1 MTVGYSSI
9 ALPYLNDTHDINLT
23 NQEPTIFA
31 SIPSI
36 FMLIGCVTSIYTMT
50 FGRRIAIT
58 SGSLTNIIGWT
69 VIASSYNIPQLLIG
83 RIIAG
88 FAMGLCTV
96 PGVAY
101 ISEMTTIKLS
111 PTLNSCSSLFISLG
125 TLFIYFLGYIIEGN
139 WRLVACFPILVSL
152 LSTLLTIIYLP
163 ESPRWLLIQN
173 QEEKAKQSLLK
184 LRGLKN
190 KSIKFENEFTNMI
203 LYNES
208 KYGKK
213 NQLNTVSITLDSDNK
228 NFEIISLN
236 HSEGNIFQK
245 LSSNIVYLMEMFKI
259 SEVWKPFL
267 ILNTFFFFQQF
278 CGIYVVNAYAVKLVS
293 KTGIT
298 QDPFQV
304 TVIIGI
310 LQIFGELGQILTSS
324 RLGRRKTAIISGVG
338 MTISITT
345 LGVYNQFF
353 LSNELST
360 IPLVCIFIF
369 VTLGTFGFVN
379 LPWSMIGELYP
390 TRYVH
395 ILGPITTC
403 FCGLFNFST
412 IYLYPTLE
420 KLSPIFAI
428 YFYSFCSF
436 CATIF
441 IIFTLPETVGKSKM
455 EIEKQFKKREIN

>member
-9 ALPYLNDTHDINLT
+9 VLPYLNNTHDINLK

-50 FGRRIAIT
+50 FGRRMAILT
-58 SGSLTNIIGWT
+58 GSLTNIIGWT
-69 VIASSYNIPQLLIG
+69 VIASSYNVPQLLIG
-83 RIIAG
+83 RVISG

-101 ISEMTTIKLS
+101 ISEMTTLKLS
-111 PTLNSCSSLFISLG
+111 PMLNSCSSLFISLG
-125 TLFIYFLGYIIEGN
+125 TLFIYFLGFIIEGN
-139 WRLVACFPILVSL
+139 WRLIACFPVFVSVV
-152 LSTLLTIIYLP
+152 STLLTVIYLP

-173 QEEKAKQSLLK
+173 QEKKAKECLLR
-184 LRGLKN
+184 LRGLKTD
-190 KSIKFENEFTNMI
+190 SIQFKTEFTNMI
-203 LYNES
+203 IYNES
-208 KYGKK
+208 KYGKSK
-213 NQLNTVSITLDSDNK
+213 SCNN
-228 NFEIISLN
+228 SLLTN
-236 HSEGNIFQK
+236 GNDEKNIFQK
-245 LSSNIVYLMEMFKI
+245 SWSNVKYFLSIFKI
-259 SEVWKPFL
+259 SEVWKPFV

-278 CGIYVVNAYAVKLVS
+278 CGIYVVNAYAVKLIS
-293 KTGIT
+293 NNGIT

-304 TVIIGI
+304 AVMLGI
-310 LQIFGELGQILTSS
+310 LQICGELGQILTSS
-324 RLGRRKTAIISGVG
+324 RLGRRKTAIISGIG

-353 LSNELST
+353 LSDKLSG
-360 IPLVCIFIF
+360 IPLACILIF

-395 ILGPITTC
+395 ILGPVTTC
-403 FCGLFNFST
+403 FCGLFNFCT
-412 IYLYPTLE
+412 IYLYPTLD
-420 KLSPIFAI
+420 KISSIMSI
-428 YFYSFCSF
+428 YFYSFCSL

-441 IIFTLPETVGKSKM
+441 IIFALPETVGKSKA
-455 EIEKQFKKREIN
+455 EIERRFKKQNNRNINDNFTLE